1 MKVNQM
7 VALNE
12 DARDMLREQAKEVGL
27 SVSNYVERLILEKE
41 WARKN
46 ATKHEITDADFE
58 SGEEWFD

>member
-58 SGEEWFD
+58 LGEE

>member
-12 DARDMLREQAKEVGL
+12 DARDMLREQAKEAGL

-46 ATKHEITDADFE
+46 SLKHEITDADFE
-58 SGEEWFD
+58 SGEE

>member
-12 DARDMLREQAKEVGL
+12 DARDMLRDQAKEAGL

-41 WARKN
+41 WARKSGN
-46 ATKHEITDADFE
+46 NRELNDEDFE
-58 SGEEWFD
+58 SGEE

>member
-41 WARKN
+41 WMRKN
-46 ATKHEITDADFE
+46 DLKYEITDENFK
-58 SGEEWFD
+58 SSEEH

>member
-12 DARDMLREQAKEVGL
+12 DARDMLRDQAKEAGL

-41 WARKN
+41 WARKGRHDCELN
-46 ATKHEITDADFE
+46 DEDLE
-58 SGEEWFD
+58 SGEE

>member
-12 DARDMLREQAKEVGL
+12 DARDMLRDQAKEAGL

-41 WARKN
+41 WARKSGHN
-46 ATKHEITDADFE
+46 RELNDEDFE
-58 SGEEWFD
+58 SGEE

>member
-12 DARDMLREQAKEVGL
+12 DARDMLRDQAKEAGL

-46 ATKHEITDADFE
+46 GLDRELNDKDFE
-58 SGEEWFD
+58 CGEE